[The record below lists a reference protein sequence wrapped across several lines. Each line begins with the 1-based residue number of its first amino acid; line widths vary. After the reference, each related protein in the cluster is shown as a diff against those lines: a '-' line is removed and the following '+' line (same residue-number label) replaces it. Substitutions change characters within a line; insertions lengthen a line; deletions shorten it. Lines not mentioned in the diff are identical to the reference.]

1 MQAWSFQGFK
11 FRSRDSITVLVSPSF
26 VLEKTSVLHVCTF
39 ADQNYQHSQ
48 TAFIKQDARI
58 S

>member
-26 VLEKTSVLHVCTF
+26 VLEKTHLYCMSAHL
-39 ADQNYQHSQ
+39 Q
-48 TAFIKQDARI
+48 IKITSIHRLL
-58 S
+58 SLNKMPE